1 LQIGIPVFSGVLGNT
16 VLDKP
21 AKALSLF
28 APLQSLNASAI
39 TIKAIGPNGT
49 SRRLT
54 LGSNFK
60 IRSLI
65 LMAQKTFDIAY
76 ACELYAPP
84 YSSRHSYACKTNC
97 GIRYFPRETQIFDL
111 EAKVDIMGI
120 SHGCTVFVDSRAAAA
135 AAAAAETAAKEAA
148 AKVERAMAEMKLKT
162 EREAAAA
169 VQKRR
174 DAEAI
179 AAASFELSAMF
190 DKALSHLGSD
200 THANASLGGGG
211 AAVVANRVENVV
223 ELHETLLDLCS
234 KAEALTARVPQIKSV
249 AKIVEPCLM
258 RLLDAI
264 NKNRESGELLWL
276 DDATPRTRQS
286 FNR

>member
-1 LQIGIPVFSGVLGNT
+1 
-16 VLDKP
+16 
-21 AKALSLF
+21 
-28 APLQSLNASAI
+28 
-39 TIKAIGPNGT
+39 
-49 SRRLT
+49 
-54 LGSNFK
+54 
-60 IRSLI
+60 
-65 LMAQKTFDIAY
+65 
-76 ACELYAPP
+76 
-84 YSSRHSYACKTNC
+84 
-97 GIRYFPRETQIFDL
+97 
-111 EAKVDIMGI
+111 MGI
-120 SHGCTVFVDSRAAAA
+120 SHGCTVFIGSKAAEA

-169 VQKRR
+169 AQKRR

-190 DKALSHLGSD
+190 DKALSHLGV
-200 THANASLGGGG
+200 NAPLGGG
-211 AAVVANRVENVV
+211 AAAAVANRVENVV

-234 KAEALTARVPQIKSV
+234 KAEVLTARVPQIKSV

-258 RLLDAI
+258 RLLEAI

-286 FNR
+286 FNRCRLRCLLTLRSPLSLTLSYVCQQYSKRVGAACDRSLRGAVARQHIEEMDSSAHVYR

>member
-1 LQIGIPVFSGVLGNT
+1 MSPPT
-16 VLDKP
+16 P
-21 AKALSLF
+21 AA
-28 APLQSLNASAI
+28 
-39 TIKAIGPNGT
+39 
-49 SRRLT
+49 T
-54 LGSNFK
+54 LMHVK
-60 IRSLI
+60 LI
-65 LMAQKTFDIAY
+65 
-76 ACELYAPP
+76 
-84 YSSRHSYACKTNC
+84 C
-97 GIRYFPRETQIFDL
+97 GIRYFPRDNQIFDL

-120 SHGCTVFVDSRAAAA
+120 SHGCTVFIDSKAAAA

-148 AKVERAMAEMKLKT
+148 AKVERAIAEMKLKA

-200 THANASLGGGG
+200 TRANASLGGGGG

-258 RLLDAI
+258 RLLEAI

>member
-1 LQIGIPVFSGVLGNT
+1 MRPYFNRRAFVF
-16 VLDKP
+16 
-21 AKALSLF
+21 
-28 APLQSLNASAI
+28 
-39 TIKAIGPNGT
+39 
-49 SRRLT
+49 
-54 LGSNFK
+54 
-60 IRSLI
+60 
-65 LMAQKTFDIAY
+65 KTKFGF
-76 ACELYAPP
+76 
-84 YSSRHSYACKTNC
+84 RF
-97 GIRYFPRETQIFDL
+97 FPRDNQIFDV
-111 EAKVDIMGI
+111 EAKADMMGI
-120 SHGCTVFVDSRAAAA
+120 FHGCTVFIDSKAAAA

-169 VQKRR
+169 AQKRR

-190 DKALSHLGSD
+190 DKALSHLGID
-200 THANASLGGGG
+200 AHVNASLGGGG
-211 AAVVANRVENVV
+211 GGGGGAAVANRVENVV

-258 RLLDAI
+258 RLLEAI

-286 FNR
+286 FNRCKPSRLLTQRTPLSHSLLRFSTVFPTSGGGW